1 MTARPK
7 IDSGIEEFAND
18 LGKPWQWEEDG
29 YTVTRGCAWSAPGC
43 HPVGCGVKFYVNKD
57 GILEKVEG
65 DENQPITQ
73 GRLCVRCLTLPDFT
87 YHPDRV
93 IYPMKRAKEDRG
105 KNKWERTTWED
116 AYNIIEENI
125 GRIKKE
131 HGPESI
137 VVFGGTGREGGP
149 MCGPYGMAMIGTP
162 NACYTQSGYACYI
175 PRVAAATYVAG
186 VTYPEMDYAGGLPG
200 RYEDPAYK
208 VPEVMVAWGK
218 EPLPSNGDGFFGHS
232 VIDCMKR
239 GSKLISIDPRT
250 NWLATRATYHL
261 ALRPGT
267 DTALGMAM
275 LNIIIQEDLYDHDFV
290 DRFCY
295 GFEQL
300 AERVATM
307 PAEKAAEICGLDV
320 EDIYGATRM
329 YANASNAAIL
339 WSLAIDQ
346 KANGAQ
352 AGHCI
357 LSLEAITGNMDIP
370 GGQLLGDVNDSLGDL
385 GFGWKELGP
394 ELQNK
399 IIGLKE
405 YPAYVG
411 MVLNSHADL
420 TLEAMETGVPYE
432 IHGGFI
438 ASTNLLAGT
447 CAAQPKR
454 WHDAMQKLDFVF
466 AADCWIT
473 PTVQCCADVI
483 LPIASFAERQ
493 SMVGTHYGA
502 SPNML
507 GSVVD
512 AVKVGETKG
521 DLEIQYELGTRLN
534 PGTYARFANFEEF
547 RAEFRMGNCGMTYE
561 ELKEKVVYQREVNY
575 RKYETGRLRPDG
587 QPGFNTP
594 TGRIELYSTMF
605 RQFGEDPLPYYEEP
619 QQSPVS
625 TPELMDEYP
634 FVLTTG
640 ARTYAYFH
648 SEGKQIPLLREL
660 NPDPLLEIHP
670 KDAAKLGIADGEW
683 VNVENQFGKC
693 ELKARVVPVVK
704 PGVVHAQHGF
714 WFPEEDGEEP
724 HLFGVWRS
732 NINELVPHKNVGKLG
747 FGAPFKCLICKV
759 EKIAK

>member
-1 MTARPK
+1 MTTTAK
-7 IDSGIEEFAND
+7 IDSGIENFKND
-18 LGKPWQWEEDG
+18 LGKPWRYEEDG
-29 YTVTRGCAWSAPGC
+29 YTVTRACAWSAPGC
-43 HPVGCGVKFYVNKD
+43 HPVGCGVKLYVNKD

-73 GRLCVRCLTLPDFT
+73 GRLCMRCLTLTDFT

-105 KNKWERTTWED
+105 KDKWERITWDE
-116 AYNIIEENI
+116 AYDIIEENI
-125 GRIKKE
+125 QGLKE
-131 HGPESI
+131 KYGPESI

-149 MCGPYGMAMIGTP
+149 MCGPYGAAMIGTP

-175 PRVAAATYVAG
+175 PRVAAGTYVAG

-200 RYEDPAYK
+200 RYDDPMYK
-208 VPEVMVAWGK
+208 IPEVMITWGK

-232 VIDCMKR
+232 VIDVMKR
-239 GSKLISIDPRT
+239 GSKLISIDPRS
-250 NWLATRATYHL
+250 NWLSTRAVYHL
-261 ALRPGT
+261 QLRPGT

-275 LNIIIQEDLYDHDFV
+275 LNIIISEDLYDHEFV
-290 DRFCY
+290 DKYCY

-300 AERVATM
+300 AERVKTM
-307 PAEKAAEICGLDV
+307 TPEMAAEICDLDV

-329 YANASNAAIL
+329 YANAENAAIL
-339 WSLAIDQ
+339 WGLATDQ
-346 KANGAQ
+346 KANGTQ
-352 AGHCI
+352 SGHTI
-357 LSLEAITGNMDIP
+357 IALEAITGNLDVP
-370 GGQLLGDVNDSLGDL
+370 GGQLLGDVSDSLGDL

-399 IIGLKE
+399 IIGLYE

-420 TLEAMETGVPYE
+420 TLEAMETGEPYE

-454 WHDAMQKLDFVF
+454 WHDAMVKLDFVF

-483 LPIASFAERQ
+483 LPLATYAERQ

-507 GSVVD
+507 GAVVD

-521 DLEIQYELGTRLN
+521 DLEIQYELGCRLN
-534 PGTYARFANFEEF
+534 PGTYERFKDFEDF
-547 RAEFRMGNCGMTYE
+547 RAEFRLGNLGMSYE
-561 ELKEKVVYQREVNY
+561 ELREKVVVQRNVSY
-575 RKYETGRLRPDG
+575 KKYETGKLRPDG
-587 QPGFNTP
+587 KPGFNTP
-594 TGRIELYSTMF
+594 TGRVELYSTMYK
-605 RQFGEDPLPYYEEP
+605 QFGEDPLPYYEEP
-619 QQSPVS
+619 QRSPVS
-625 TPELMDEYP
+625 TPELMEEYP

-648 SEGKQIPLLREL
+648 SEGKQIPLLREV
-660 NPDPLLEIHP
+660 NPDPLLEINP
-670 KDAAKLGIADGEW
+670 KDAEELGIVDGEW
-683 VNVENQFGKC
+683 VNVENEFGKC
-693 ELKARVVPVVK
+693 QLKAKLTPIVK
-704 PGVVHAQHGF
+704 RGVVHAQHG
-714 WFPEEDGEEP
+714 
-724 HLFGVWRS
+724 VWRC
-732 NINELVPHKNVGKLG
+732 NINELIPHKFVGKLG
-747 FGAPFKCLICKV
+747 FGAPFKCVICKV
-759 EKIAK
+759 EKLGK